1 MKFTVIQTAMEV
13 LTNNEQRQKY
23 DNHRQGR
30 YGYPRASGV
39 KGNPYADLS
48 KNFPP
53 PPRPPGFPQRP
64 PMQKRQP
71 TASTADKYAEY
82 ASYTKDAPPS
92 SASRRAGKADATWK
106 AWEGMRPQNKTTGQS
121 TAAGASSRTPSGS
134 RSASAAKPPPVPPR
148 APPQK
153 QPEGT
158 YGNSNRASR
167 GYVPQSPGGDEPP
180 VSNNNYFTT
189 RIHTNV
195 FPTTSAAARNR
206 RRAPS
211 GTGPDAESGDT
222 TSTDPRLSTPY
233 QTQGGEKFDPWGGA
247 SNIGRSRS
255 TRETNRQSYY
265 NEQDASTSGTRQR
278 SASNPDEADRSPQGA
293 QNGNRPHN
301 NHEGAGAATNNDG
314 EFGSAGD
321 NKGKGTSNLYA
332 QQFSSTQA
340 QVYESSLGAQHST
353 SRAGHAGLFSR
364 KTLNLPPELQEL
376 LSKEYHKSLSKDRRT
391 SQDRLNAFELN
402 LQNTITR
409 LSARKYGAGVQPLS
423 ADSKAQDSTDAQQA
437 PQQNS
442 TANSKT
448 SNSNFDTQFSDD
460 QQYRFS
466 RNSTENINTR
476 FVAEDEATNW
486 QFNAGSPVGESGRPA
501 IPRSNSG
508 SRVGRISPTTNSQTQ
523 QTSFPEPANG
533 GGISPQNTSF
543 NPEEWSEKIG
553 PQIFEA
559 PAVHRTSTS
568 TSRSSR
574 NTSRKPKPVRMTAGT
589 AGMVDSDES
598 SSGQEELAK
607 KATTSADTAGADGT
621 ASPNAMD
628 IDPPAVNTG
637 ANGVRNIPV
646 TPSRPE
652 WRAGDVGG
660 IKVDPASDVAPQP
673 AFVPPVAGSEDSE
686 EFRAKLSDLRN
697 VEPLAGRATGL
708 DSFGDL
714 KSNLPFPSAA
724 SGQIPTRKP
733 IHKTHDLHLNLPL
746 PPTPPHA
753 PPALAVPGLKPS
765 AVAWKKYMEE
775 FTAYVAEW
783 HAYNVKYSDHFKA
796 RMAEVKIKLE
806 NPSWL
811 QSRDGTG
818 IQEYMLWVE
827 QDREVRARWVEV
839 SDEHEMNVRLFAAH
853 REKMMK

>member
-1 MKFTVIQTAMEV
+1 MEV

-23 DNHRQGR
+23 DSHRQGR

-82 ASYTKDAPPS
+82 ASYTKDAPS
-92 SASRRAGKADATWK
+92 ASASRRAGKADATWK
-106 AWEGMRPQNKTTGQS
+106 AWEGMRPQNKATGQ
-121 TAAGASSRTPSGS
+121 AAASGASSRNTSSS

-148 APPQK
+148 APPPQK
-153 QPEGT
+153 QPEGAF
-158 YGNSNRASR
+158 GNSTRASR
-167 GYVPQSPGGDEPP
+167 GYVPQSPSGDEPP

-189 RIHTNV
+189 RIHSNV
-195 FPTTSAAARNR
+195 FPATSATARNR

-211 GTGPDAESGDT
+211 GTGPDVESSDS
-222 TSTDPRLSTPY
+222 TSPDPRLSTPY
-233 QTQGGEKFDPWGGA
+233 QTQGGEKFDPWDDT
-247 SNIGRSRS
+247 NNLGRSRS
-255 TRETNRQSYY
+255 TRESNRQSYHGESGA
-265 NEQDASTSGTRQR
+265 NTAGTRHR
-278 SASNPDEADRSPQGA
+278 SASNPDEPDRSPQSA
-293 QNGNRPHN
+293 QNVNGRPNNR
-301 NHEGAGAATNNDG
+301 EDAGATRNNDG
-314 EFGSAGD
+314 DFGFAGD
-321 NKGKGTSNLYA
+321 NKGKGTSDLYA
-332 QQFSSTQA
+332 QRFLFTRTRDYEVPQRA
-340 QVYESSLGAQHST
+340 QYST
-353 SRAGHAGLFSR
+353 SRAGEAEFYSK

-376 LSKEYHKSLSKDRRT
+376 LEKEYKKSLSKDKHRRAD
-391 SQDRLNAFELN
+391 QDGLNAFELN
-402 LQNTITR
+402 LQDTITK
-409 LSARKYGAGVQPLS
+409 LSAQKYGPGIQSGSNGANTRYF
-423 ADSKAQDSTDAQQA
+423 AD
-437 PQQNS
+437 PQQVTQKNS
-442 TANSKT
+442 TANNKT
-448 SNSNFDTQFSDD
+448 SNSNFDTQFSSD
-460 QQYRFS
+460 QPHRFS

-501 IPRSNSG
+501 MPRSKSG
-508 SRVGRISPTTNSQTQ
+508 GRVGRSPPTTSPQTQ
-523 QTSFPEPANG
+523 QKYFPEPAS
-533 GGISPQNTSF
+533 GGISPKNASF

-568 TSRSSR
+568 TSRSGR

-598 SSGQEELAK
+598 SSGQEDPAK
-607 KATTSADTAGADGT
+607 KSTASVDTAGVEGA

-628 IDPPAVNTG
+628 IDPPAVSTG

-660 IKVDPASDVAPQP
+660 IKVDSAPEVPPRP

-686 EFRAKLSDLRN
+686 EFQAKLSDLRN

-708 DSFGDL
+708 DSFVDL

-724 SGQIPTRKP
+724 SGHVPTRKP
-733 IHKTHDLHLNLPL
+733 VSKAHDLHLNLPL
-746 PPTPPHA
+746 PPTAPNP

-765 AVAWKKYMEE
+765 AVAWKKYADE

-783 HAYNVKYSDHFKA
+783 HAYNVKYADHFKA
-796 RMAEVKIKLE
+796 RMTEVKLKMS

-811 QSRDGTG
+811 QSKDGNG
-818 IQEYMLWVE
+818 IHEYMLWVE
-827 QDREVRARWVEV
+827 QDREVRARWTEV

-853 REKMMK
+853 SEKMMK